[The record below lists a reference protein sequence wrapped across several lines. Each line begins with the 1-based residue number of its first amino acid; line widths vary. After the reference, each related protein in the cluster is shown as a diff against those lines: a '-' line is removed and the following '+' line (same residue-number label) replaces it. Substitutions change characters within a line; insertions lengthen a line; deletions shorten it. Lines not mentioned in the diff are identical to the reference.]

1 MAAKLIQVSGDRSF
15 LLELLHFAGW
25 RLQVREG
32 STTTIRAARSGVLL
46 EASGSTLP
54 EAVGRLFAR
63 AMRSSPTRR

>member
-1 MAAKLIQVSGDRSF
+1 MATKLIQASGDRSF

-32 STTTIRAARSGVLL
+32 RTTTIRALRSGILL

-54 EAVGRLFAR
+54 EAAGRIFAR
-63 AMRSSPTRR
+63 AMRSGVARG